1 MKIGRIIQS
10 TNLILNYFPLFISLK
25 MIIIK
30 RTRFIDEEIYVI
42 NKFSDGLVLALA
54 GITVGTSTGLSTTF
68 FQSTSVAYAAEMTK
82 EKNDLANRYIA
93 DYLGN
98 CQQYEQNDKTFKG
111 FSSIKDIT
119 YSRDNKIKIDV
130 NNDIY
135 QLSKARRSLLIQDLQ
150 NGVYGT
156 LADNDLKKLSEKDIQ
171 KGCPT
176 TVYLNGKVIG
186 HTAKNDNHH
195 IIWDK

>member
-1 MKIGRIIQS
+1 MKPLTRNGKF
-10 TNLILNYFPLFISLK
+10 LNYFPLFISLK

-30 RTRFIDEEIYVI
+30 RTRFIDEEIYI
-42 NKFSDGLVLALA
+42 MNKVSKGLVLALA

-130 NNDIY
+130 NDDIY
-135 QLSKARRSLLIQDLQ
+135 QLPKARRSLLIQDLQ

>member
-1 MKIGRIIQS
+1 MNKISKG
-10 TNLILNYFPLFISLK
+10 LIF
-25 MIIIK
+25 
-30 RTRFIDEEIYVI
+30 
-42 NKFSDGLVLALA
+42 ALA

-119 YSRDNKIKIDV
+119 Y
-130 NNDIY
+130 NDIY

>member
-10 TNLILNYFPLFISLK
+10 TNLILNYFPLFIFLK

-30 RTRFIDEEIYVI
+30 RTRFIDEEIYI
-42 NKFSDGLVLALA
+42 MNKVSKGLVLALA

>member
-1 MKIGRIIQS
+1 M
-10 TNLILNYFPLFISLK
+10 
-25 MIIIK
+25 
-30 RTRFIDEEIYVI
+30 
-42 NKFSDGLVLALA
+42 NKVSKGLVLALA

-135 QLSKARRSLLIQDLQ
+135 QLSKARRSLLI
-150 NGVYGT
+150 
-156 LADNDLKKLSEKDIQ
+156 
-171 KGCPT
+171 
-176 TVYLNGKVIG
+176 
-186 HTAKNDNHH
+186 
-195 IIWDK
+195 

>member
-1 MKIGRIIQS
+1 MEMIVPFTNII
-10 TNLILNYFPLFISLK
+10 NYFLLFISLK
-25 MIIIK
+25 VIIIK
-30 RTRFIDEEIYVI
+30 RTRFIDEEIYI
-42 NKFSDGLVLALA
+42 MNKISKGLILALA
-54 GITVGTSTGLSTTF
+54 GITVGTSTGLSTTL

-119 YSRDNKIKIDV
+119 YSRDNKIRIDV
-130 NNDIY
+130 NDDIY
-135 QLSKARRSLLIQDLQ
+135 QLPKARRSLLIQDLQ

-176 TVYLNGKVIG
+176 TIYLNGKVIG

-195 IIWDK
+195 IIWNK

>member
-1 MKIGRIIQS
+1 MTKYNQLPQVEHMYIYERKSLAEIGALFGLSRRILFYWKKKYNWDKKRFEMDYEKENFSKELLEFARKI
-10 TNLILNYFPLFISLK
+10 
-25 MIIIK
+25 M
-30 RTRFIDEEIYVI
+30 
-42 NKFSDGLVLALA
+42 NKVSKGLVLALA

-130 NNDIY
+130 
-135 QLSKARRSLLIQDLQ
+135 SL
-150 NGVYGT
+150 
-156 LADNDLKKLSEKDIQ
+156 
-171 KGCPT
+171 
-176 TVYLNGKVIG
+176 
-186 HTAKNDNHH
+186 
-195 IIWDK
+195 

>member
-1 MKIGRIIQS
+1 MKTGRIIQS
-10 TNLILNYFPLFISLK
+10 TNLILNYFPLFIFLK

-30 RTRFIDEEIYVI
+30 RTRFIDEEIYI
-42 NKFSDGLVLALA
+42 MNKVSKGLVLALA

-119 YSRDNKIKIDV
+119 YSRDNKIKINV
-130 NNDIY
+130 NDDIY
-135 QLSKARRSLLIQDLQ
+135 QLPKARCSLLIQDLQ

-156 LADNDLKKLSEKDIQ
+156 LADNDLKKLSEKDI
-171 KGCPT
+171 
-176 TVYLNGKVIG
+176 
-186 HTAKNDNHH
+186 
-195 IIWDK
+195 